1 MRHHRSAVRKAF
13 TFCLCVVGFF
23 SFGLEACLAADMH
36 NDSKLVAAA
45 QKEGELDYADNLMAP
60 KSRAAMQE
68 AFVKRYGLTHFKFK
82 PHLFK
87 AGQLVARVE
96 QELSAGHVTTDW
108 MNVNAY
114 AFWKSLKAHHA
125 LLKYCA
131 PEYKAFSLLSKAG
144 IPDGGCY
151 FHASHGVTFTPMW
164 NPKDVHAKFTSW
176 YQLTNPK
183 YKGEI
188 ILSDA
193 RKAPP
198 YLDTFIGLRQILPLS
213 WFEKMAKL
221 HPFLLVRSTEIRDK
235 VMTGEFPIAVWGY
248 APRAYQVR
256 KEAKLD
262 VSYPKEGVVLEGAF
276 SGILAKAPHPAA
288 AKLWD
293 DFWFSKEG
301 QTILVKYEGVISGRS
316 DLDVSAAVRHYIPS
330 ISSIKV
336 IPVHWAKITHADRV
350 KARDEFR
357 KIFAHD

>member
-1 MRHHRSAVRKAF
+1 MRNQGSAVRKAF
-13 TFCLCVVGFF
+13 ALYLCVVGFA
-23 SFGLEACLAADMH
+23 SLSITASHAATDEA
-36 NDSKLVAAA
+36 NLVAAA
-45 QKEGELDYADNLMAP
+45 QKEGVLDYADNLMAP

-68 AFVKRYGLTHFKFK
+68 AFVKHYGLKDFKFK
-82 PHLFK
+82 PYLLK
-87 AGQLVARVE
+87 AGQLVGRIEEEVASGR
-96 QELSAGHVTTDW
+96 VTTDW
-108 MNVNAY
+108 ANVNAY
-114 AFWKSLKAHHA
+114 AFWASMNAHHA
-125 LLKYCA
+125 LLEYCA
-131 PEYKAFSLLSKAG
+131 PEYKAFTLLNKVG

-164 NPKDVHAKFTSW
+164 NPKFVHQDFTSW
-176 YQLTNPK
+176 KQLANPK

-213 WFEKMAKL
+213 WFKEMAKL

-235 VMTGEFPIAVWGY
+235 VMTGEFPIAAWGY

-276 SGILAKAPHPAA
+276 AGILAKAPHPAA

-316 DLDVSAAVRHYIPS
+316 DLKVSPELRKYVPS
-330 ISSIKV
+330 LASIKV
-336 IPVHWAKITHADRV
+336 IPVQWAKVTAKDRE

-357 KIFAHD
+357 KIFTNE